1 MKRKIR
7 KYGYIAAAV
16 LAMSVLFVGCG
27 QEKEPDTQLWETISK
42 EDAQNG
48 GTGDNDAAGSG
59 TTDATRAAEEAG
71 TADAT
76 RAVEEA
82 GTADATRAAEGAA
95 GNNDSG
101 GAAEGAGTAD
111 TTGAAEG
118 AGAAGNTED
127 EEAGIYSDIIAEYR
141 DMVQNNFYQDLLE
154 KEDLLAY
161 ENSFGKDIGSEIR
174 HAQKVYYALYD
185 IDGNGTQ
192 ELIIGGGEDASNP
205 WNYDL
210 YTYDGSKV
218 VHVFPDF
225 EFGYRTNFSLYE
237 NGIIEV
243 FYSGSASES
252 GNDFYRMNA
261 AGTGAEIVE
270 NFSIIGSL
278 DGDTTVITYYQG
290 KNVITEEEY
299 NRKTEEYE
307 VALQTPFSWTEIK

>member
-7 KYGYIAAAV
+7 KYGYIAAAA
-16 LAMSVLFVGCG
+16 LAVSVLSTACG

-59 TTDATRAAEEAG
+59 TTDATRAAEGAG
-71 TADAT
+71 TT
-76 RAVEEA
+76 
-82 GTADATRAAEGAA
+82 GS
-95 GNNDSG
+95 NDSG
-101 GAAEGAGTAD
+101 GTAEGAGTA
-111 TTGAAEG
+111 
-118 AGAAGNTED
+118 GNTED
-127 EEAGIYSDIIAEYR
+127 EVAGIYGDIIAEYR

-210 YTYDGSKV
+210 YTYDGSKA
-218 VHVFPDF
+218 VHVFPNF

-243 FYSGSASES
+243 FYSGSAAES

-278 DGDTTVITYYQG
+278 DSDTTVITYYQG
-290 KNVITEEEY
+290 KNVITEDEY
-299 NRKTEEYE
+299 NQKIQEYE

>member
-7 KYGYIAAAV
+7 KYGYIAAAA

-48 GTGDNDAAGSG
+48 GTGDNDAAGFG

-82 GTADATRAAEGAA
+82 GTTGS
-95 GNNDSG
+95 NDSG
-101 GAAEGAGTAD
+101 GAVEGAGT
-111 TTGAAEG
+111 
-118 AGAAGNTED
+118 AGNTED
-127 EEAGIYSDIIAEYR
+127 EVAGIYGDIIAEYR

-210 YTYDGSKV
+210 YTYDGSKA

-243 FYSGSASES
+243 FYSGSAAES

-290 KNVITEEEY
+290 KNVITEDEY
-299 NRKTEEYE
+299 NQKIQEYE
-307 VALQTPFSWTEIK
+307 VALQIPFSWTEIK

>member
-7 KYGYIAAAV
+7 KYGYIAAAA

-48 GTGDNDAAGSG
+48 GTGDNDAAG
-59 TTDATRAAEEAG
+59 AG
-71 TADAT
+71 T
-76 RAVEEA
+76 
-82 GTADATRAAEGAA
+82 A

-101 GAAEGAGTAD
+101 GAAEGTGTAGNND
-111 TTGAAEG
+111 SGGAA

-210 YTYDGSKV
+210 YTYDGSKA

-243 FYSGSASES
+243 FYSSSASES

-290 KNVITEEEY
+290 KNVITEDEY

>member
-7 KYGYIAAAV
+7 KYGYIAAAA

-71 TADAT
+71 TT
-76 RAVEEA
+76 
-82 GTADATRAAEGAA
+82 DATRAAEEA
-95 GNNDSG
+95 GTAGSNDSG
-101 GAAEGAGTAD
+101 GAVEGAGT
-111 TTGAAEG
+111 
-118 AGAAGNTED
+118 AGNTED
-127 EEAGIYSDIIAEYR
+127 EAAGIYGDIIAEYR

-210 YTYDGSKV
+210 YTYDGSKA
-218 VHVFPDF
+218 VHVFPNF

-243 FYSGSASES
+243 FYSGSAAES

-278 DGDTTVITYYQG
+278 DSDTTVITYYQG
-290 KNVITEEEY
+290 KNVITEDEY
-299 NRKTEEYE
+299 NQKIQEYE

>member
-7 KYGYIAAAV
+7 KYGYIAAAA

-48 GTGDNDAAGSG
+48 GTGDNDAAG
-59 TTDATRAAEEAG
+59 AG

-76 RAVEEA
+76 GAV
-82 GTADATRAAEGAA
+82 
-95 GNNDSG
+95 
-101 GAAEGAGTAD
+101 EGAGTAD
-111 TTGAAEG
+111 TTRAAE
-118 AGAAGNTED
+118 GAAGNTED
-127 EEAGIYSDIIAEYR
+127 EEAGVYSDIIAEYR

-192 ELIIGGGEDASNP
+192 ELIIGGGKDASNP

-210 YTYDGSKV
+210 YTYDGSKA

-290 KNVITEEEY
+290 KNVITEDEY

>member
-48 GTGDNDAAGSG
+48 GTGDNDVAG
-59 TTDATRAAEEAG
+59 AG

-76 RAVEEA
+76 RAVEGA
-82 GTADATRAAEGAA
+82 GTADTTGAAEGAA

-101 GAAEGAGTAD
+101 
-111 TTGAAEG
+111 GAAEG

-243 FYSGSASES
+243 FYSGSAAES

>member
-7 KYGYIAAAV
+7 KYGYIAAAA

-48 GTGDNDAAGSG
+48 GTGDNDAAG
-59 TTDATRAAEEAG
+59 AG

-76 RAVEEA
+76 RAVEGA
-82 GTADATRAAEGAA
+82 GAADATRAAEG
-95 GNNDSG
+95 
-101 GAAEGAGTAD
+101 T
-111 TTGAAEG
+111 
-118 AGAAGNTED
+118 GAAGNTED

-210 YTYDGSKV
+210 YTYDGSKA

-290 KNVITEEEY
+290 KNVITEDEY

>member
-7 KYGYIAAAV
+7 KYGYIAAAA

-59 TTDATRAAEEAG
+59 TTDATRVAEEAG
-71 TADAT
+71 I
-76 RAVEEA
+76 
-82 GTADATRAAEGAA
+82 A

-101 GAAEGAGTAD
+101 GAAEGAGTA
-111 TTGAAEG
+111 
-118 AGAAGNTED
+118 GNTED
-127 EEAGIYSDIIAEYR
+127 EVAGIYGDIIAEYR

-210 YTYDGSKV
+210 YTYDGSKA

-243 FYSGSASES
+243 FYSGSAAES

-290 KNVITEEEY
+290 KNVITENEY
-299 NRKTEEYE
+299 NQKIQEYE

>member
-7 KYGYIAAAV
+7 KYGYIAAAA

-27 QEKEPDTQLWETISK
+27 QEKEPDTQVWETISK

-48 GTGDNDAAGSG
+48 GTGDNDAAG
-59 TTDATRAAEEAG
+59 AG
-71 TADAT
+71 T
-76 RAVEEA
+76 
-82 GTADATRAAEGAA
+82 A

-101 GAAEGAGTAD
+101 GAAEGTGTAGNND
-111 TTGAAEG
+111 SGGAA

-210 YTYDGSKV
+210 YTYDGSKA

-243 FYSGSASES
+243 FYSSSASES

-290 KNVITEEEY
+290 KNVITEDEY

>member
-7 KYGYIAAAV
+7 KYGYIAAAA

-48 GTGDNDAAGSG
+48 GTGDNDAAG
-59 TTDATRAAEEAG
+59 AG

-76 RAVEEA
+76 RAV
-82 GTADATRAAEGAA
+82 
-95 GNNDSG
+95 
-101 GAAEGAGTAD
+101 EGAGTAD

-118 AGAAGNTED
+118 TAGSNDSGGAAEGTGTAGNTED

-161 ENSFGKDIGSEIR
+161 ENSFRKDIGSEIR

-243 FYSGSASES
+243 FYSGSAAES

-290 KNVITEEEY
+290 KNVITEDEY

>member
-7 KYGYIAAAV
+7 KYGYIAAAA

-48 GTGDNDAAGSG
+48 GTGDNDAAGFG
-59 TTDATRAAEEAG
+59 TTDATRAAEGAG

-76 RAVEEA
+76 KAAEEA
-82 GTADATRAAEGAA
+82 GT
-95 GNNDSG
+95 
-101 GAAEGAGTAD
+101 
-111 TTGAAEG
+111 
-118 AGAAGNTED
+118 AGNTED
-127 EEAGIYSDIIAEYR
+127 EVAGIYGDIIAEYR
-141 DMVQNNFYQDLLE
+141 DMVQNNFYQDLLD

-210 YTYDGSKV
+210 YTYDGSKA

-243 FYSGSASES
+243 FYSGSAAES

-290 KNVITEEEY
+290 KNVITEDEY
-299 NRKTEEYE
+299 NRKIQEYE

>member
-7 KYGYIAAAV
+7 KYGYIAAAA

-48 GTGDNDAAGSG
+48 GTGDNYAAG
-59 TTDATRAAEEAG
+59 AG

-76 RAVEEA
+76 RAVEGA
-82 GTADATRAAEGAA
+82 GAVDATR
-95 GNNDSG
+95 
-101 GAAEGAGTAD
+101 
-111 TTGAAEG
+111 AAEG

-127 EEAGIYSDIIAEYR
+127 EEAGVYSDIIAEYR

-210 YTYDGSKV
+210 YTYDGSKA
-218 VHVFPDF
+218 VHVFPNF

-290 KNVITEEEY
+290 KNVITEDEY

>member
-7 KYGYIAAAV
+7 KYGYIAAAA

-48 GTGDNDAAGSG
+48 GTGDNDAAGAG
-59 TTDATRAAEEAG
+59 TT
-71 TADAT
+71 DAT

-82 GTADATRAAEGAA
+82 GTADATRAAEEAGTT
-95 GNNDSG
+95 GNNDSD
-101 GAAEGAGTAD
+101 GAAEGTGT
-111 TTGAAEG
+111 
-118 AGAAGNTED
+118 AGNTED
-127 EEAGIYSDIIAEYR
+127 EVAGIYGDIIAEYR

-210 YTYDGSKV
+210 YTYDGSKA

-243 FYSGSASES
+243 FYSGSAAES

-278 DGDTTVITYYQG
+278 DGDMTVITYYQG
-290 KNVITEEEY
+290 KNVITEDEY
-299 NRKTEEYE
+299 NQKIQEYE

>member
-7 KYGYIAAAV
+7 KYGFIAAAA

-27 QEKEPDTQLWETISK
+27 QEKELDTQLWETISK

-59 TTDATRAAEEAG
+59 TTDATG
-71 TADAT
+71 
-76 RAVEEA
+76 
-82 GTADATRAAEGAA
+82 AAEGTGTA
-95 GNNDSG
+95 GSNDSD
-101 GAAEGAGTAD
+101 GAAEGAGTA
-111 TTGAAEG
+111 
-118 AGAAGNTED
+118 GNTEA
-127 EEAGIYSDIIAEYR
+127 EAAGIYGDIIAEYR

-210 YTYDGSKV
+210 YTYDGSKA

-243 FYSGSASES
+243 FYSGSAAES

-290 KNVITEEEY
+290 KNVITEDEY
-299 NRKTEEYE
+299 NQKIQEYE

>member
-7 KYGYIAAAV
+7 KYGYIAAAA

-48 GTGDNDAAGSG
+48 GTGDNDAAG
-59 TTDATRAAEEAG
+59 AG

-76 RAVEEA
+76 RAV
-82 GTADATRAAEGAA
+82 
-95 GNNDSG
+95 
-101 GAAEGAGTAD
+101 EGAGTAD
-111 TTGAAEG
+111 TTGAAEGAGTAGNNDSGGAVEG

-154 KEDLLAY
+154 KEELLAY

-174 HAQKVYYALYD
+174 HAQKVYYTLYD

-243 FYSGSASES
+243 FYSGSAAES

-290 KNVITEEEY
+290 KNVITEDEY

>member
-7 KYGYIAAAV
+7 KYGYIAAAA
-16 LAMSVLFVGCG
+16 LAVSVLSTACG

-42 EDAQNG
+42 EETMQPG
-48 GTGDNDAAGSG
+48 G
-59 TTDATRAAEEAG
+59 
-71 TADAT
+71 
-76 RAVEEA
+76 
-82 GTADATRAAEGAA
+82 AAEGTGTA

-101 GAAEGAGTAD
+101 GTAEGAGTA
-111 TTGAAEG
+111 
-118 AGAAGNTED
+118 GNTED
-127 EEAGIYSDIIAEYR
+127 EVAGIYGDIIAEYR

-210 YTYDGSKV
+210 YTYDGSKA
-218 VHVFPDF
+218 VHVFPNF

-243 FYSGSASES
+243 FYSGSAAES

-278 DGDTTVITYYQG
+278 DSDTTVITYYQG
-290 KNVITEEEY
+290 KNVITEDEY
-299 NRKTEEYE
+299 NQKIQEYE

>member
-1 MKRKIR
+1 MKRNIR
-7 KYGYIAAAV
+7 KYGYIAAAA

-48 GTGDNDAAGSG
+48 GTGDNDAAG
-59 TTDATRAAEEAG
+59 AG

-76 RAVEEA
+76 RAVEGA
-82 GTADATRAAEGAA
+82 GAVDATRAAEG
-95 GNNDSG
+95 
-101 GAAEGAGTAD
+101 T
-111 TTGAAEG
+111 
-118 AGAAGNTED
+118 GAAGNTED

-210 YTYDGSKV
+210 YTYDGSKA

-225 EFGYRTNFSLYE
+225 EFGYRSNFSLYE

-243 FYSGSASES
+243 FYSSSASES

-290 KNVITEEEY
+290 KNVITEDEY

>member
-48 GTGDNDAAGSG
+48 GTGDNDAAG
-59 TTDATRAAEEAG
+59 AG

-76 RAVEEA
+76 RAVEGA
-82 GTADATRAAEGAA
+82 GAA

>member
-7 KYGYIAAAV
+7 KYGYIAAAA
-16 LAMSVLFVGCG
+16 LTMSVLFVGCG

-42 EDAQNG
+42 EDAQNS
-48 GTGDNDAAGSG
+48 GTGDNDAAG
-59 TTDATRAAEEAG
+59 
-71 TADAT
+71 
-76 RAVEEA
+76 A
-82 GTADATRAAEGAA
+82 GTADATRAAEGT
-95 GNNDSG
+95 
-101 GAAEGAGTAD
+101 GT
-111 TTGAAEG
+111 
-118 AGAAGNTED
+118 AGNTED

-210 YTYDGSKV
+210 YTYDGSKA

-225 EFGYRTNFSLYE
+225 EFGYRSNFSLYE

-243 FYSGSASES
+243 FYSSSASES

-290 KNVITEEEY
+290 KNVITEDEY

>member
-1 MKRKIR
+1 MKRKIK
-7 KYGYIAAAV
+7 KYGYIAAAA

-48 GTGDNDAAGSG
+48 GTGDNDAAG
-59 TTDATRAAEEAG
+59 AG
-71 TADAT
+71 TADT
-76 RAVEEA
+76 S
-82 GTADATRAAEGAA
+82 GAAEGAA

-101 GAAEGAGTAD
+101 GAAEGTAGNND
-111 TTGAAEG
+111 SGGAAEG
-118 AGAAGNTED
+118 TGTAGNTED

-210 YTYDGSKV
+210 YTYDGSKA

-290 KNVITEEEY
+290 KNVITEDEY

-307 VALQTPFSWTEIK
+307 VALQKPFSWTEIK

>member
-7 KYGYIAAAV
+7 KYGYIAAAA

-48 GTGDNDAAGSG
+48 GTGDNDAAGAG
-59 TTDATRAAEEAG
+59 TADATGAVEGAG

-76 RAVEEA
+76 RAVEGA
-82 GTADATRAAEGAA
+82 GTA

-101 GAAEGAGTAD
+101 
-111 TTGAAEG
+111 GAAEG

-210 YTYDGSKV
+210 YTYDGSKA

-270 NFSIIGSL
+270 SFSIIGSL

-290 KNVITEEEY
+290 KNVITEDEY

>member
-48 GTGDNDAAGSG
+48 GTGDNDVAG
-59 TTDATRAAEEAG
+59 AG

-76 RAVEEA
+76 RAVEGA
-82 GTADATRAAEGAA
+82 GTADTTGAAEGAA

-101 GAAEGAGTAD
+101 
-111 TTGAAEG
+111 GAAEG

-243 FYSGSASES
+243 FYSGSAAES

-290 KNVITEEEY
+290 KNVITENEY
-299 NRKTEEYE
+299 NQKIQEYE

>member
-7 KYGYIAAAV
+7 KYGYIAAAA

-48 GTGDNDAAGSG
+48 GTGDNDAAG
-59 TTDATRAAEEAG
+59 AG

-76 RAVEEA
+76 RAV
-82 GTADATRAAEGAA
+82 
-95 GNNDSG
+95 
-101 GAAEGAGTAD
+101 EGAGTAD

-118 AGAAGNTED
+118 AGAAGNNDSGGAAEGTGTAGNTED

-141 DMVQNNFYQDLLE
+141 NMVQNNFYQDLLE

-210 YTYDGSKV
+210 YTYDGSKA

-290 KNVITEEEY
+290 KNVITEDEY

-307 VALQTPFSWTEIK
+307 VALQKPFSWTEIK

>member
-7 KYGYIAAAV
+7 KYGYIAAAA

-48 GTGDNDAAGSG
+48 GTGDNDAAG
-59 TTDATRAAEEAG
+59 A
-71 TADAT
+71 ADAT
-76 RAVEEA
+76 RAV
-82 GTADATRAAEGAA
+82 
-95 GNNDSG
+95 
-101 GAAEGAGTAD
+101 EGAGTAD

-118 AGAAGNTED
+118 AGTAGNNDSGGAAEGAGAAGNTEN

-174 HAQKVYYALYD
+174 HAQKVYYTLYD

-243 FYSGSASES
+243 FYSGSAAES

-290 KNVITEEEY
+290 KNVITEDEY
-299 NRKTEEYE
+299 DRKIEEYE
-307 VALQTPFSWTEIK
+307 VALQTPLTWTEIK

>member
-7 KYGYIAAAV
+7 KYGYIAAAA

-48 GTGDNDAAGSG
+48 GTGDNDAAG
-59 TTDATRAAEEAG
+59 AG

-76 RAVEEA
+76 RAV
-82 GTADATRAAEGAA
+82 
-95 GNNDSG
+95 
-101 GAAEGAGTAD
+101 EGAGTAD
-111 TTGAAEG
+111 TTGAAEGAGTAGNNDSGGAVEG

-127 EEAGIYSDIIAEYR
+127 EEAGIYCDIIAEYR

-174 HAQKVYYALYD
+174 HAQKVYYTLYD

-210 YTYDGSKV
+210 YTYDGSKA

-290 KNVITEEEY
+290 KNVITEDEY

-307 VALQTPFSWTEIK
+307 VALQKPFSWTEIK

>member
-7 KYGYIAAAV
+7 KYGYIAAAA

-71 TADAT
+71 TTDAT
-76 RAVEEA
+76 RAAEEA
-82 GTADATRAAEGAA
+82 GTADATRAVEGT
-95 GNNDSG
+95 
-101 GAAEGAGTAD
+101 GT
-111 TTGAAEG
+111 
-118 AGAAGNTED
+118 AGNTED
-127 EEAGIYSDIIAEYR
+127 EAAGIYGDIIAEYR
-141 DMVQNNFYQDLLE
+141 DMVQNNFYQDLLD

-185 IDGNGTQ
+185 IDGNGTR

-210 YTYDGSKV
+210 YTYDGSKA

-225 EFGYRTNFSLYE
+225 EFGYRSNFTLYE

-243 FYSGSASES
+243 FYSGSAAES

-290 KNVITEEEY
+290 KNVITENEY
-299 NRKTEEYE
+299 NQKIQEYE

>member
-7 KYGYIAAAV
+7 KYGYIAAAA

-48 GTGDNDAAGSG
+48 GTGDNDAAG
-59 TTDATRAAEEAG
+59 AG

-76 RAVEEA
+76 GAV
-82 GTADATRAAEGAA
+82 
-95 GNNDSG
+95 
-101 GAAEGAGTAD
+101 EGAGTAD
-111 TTGAAEG
+111 TTRAAE
-118 AGAAGNTED
+118 GAAGNTED

-210 YTYDGSKV
+210 YTYDGSKA

-225 EFGYRTNFSLYE
+225 EFGYRSNFSLYE

-243 FYSGSASES
+243 FYSSSASES

-290 KNVITEEEY
+290 KNVITEDEY

>member
-1 MKRKIR
+1 MSKYKISQKFIYILRKGEIMKRKIG
-7 KYGYIAAAV
+7 KYGYIAAAA
-16 LAMSVLFVGCG
+16 LAVSVLSTACG
-27 QEKEPDTQLWETISK
+27 QEKEPDIQLWETISK
-42 EDAQNG
+42 EENAQNG
-48 GTGDNDAAGSG
+48 GTGNNDAAGTG
-59 TTDATRAAEEAG
+59 T
-71 TADAT
+71 
-76 RAVEEA
+76 
-82 GTADATRAAEGAA
+82 A

-101 GAAEGAGTAD
+101 GAAEGAGTA
-111 TTGAAEG
+111 
-118 AGAAGNTED
+118 GNTED
-127 EEAGIYSDIIAEYR
+127 EVAGIYGDIIAEYR

-185 IDGNGTQ
+185 IGGNGTQ

-210 YTYDGSKV
+210 YTYDGSKAL
-218 VHVFPDF
+218 HVFPDF

-243 FYSGSASES
+243 FYSGSAAES

-290 KNVITEEEY
+290 KNVITEDEY
-299 NRKTEEYE
+299 NQKIQEYE

>member
-7 KYGYIAAAV
+7 KYGYIAAA
-16 LAMSVLFVGCG
+16 LAVSVLSTACG

-48 GTGDNDAAGSG
+48 GTGDNDAAGFG

-82 GTADATRAAEGAA
+82 GTT

-101 GAAEGAGTAD
+101 GAAEGTGT
-111 TTGAAEG
+111 
-118 AGAAGNTED
+118 AGNTED
-127 EEAGIYSDIIAEYR
+127 EVAGIYGDIIAEYR

-210 YTYDGSKV
+210 YTYDGSKA

-243 FYSGSASES
+243 FYSGSAAES

-278 DGDTTVITYYQG
+278 DGDMTVITYYQG
-290 KNVITEEEY
+290 KNVITEDEY
-299 NRKTEEYE
+299 NQKIQEYE

>member
-7 KYGYIAAAV
+7 KYGYIAAA
-16 LAMSVLFVGCG
+16 LAVSVLSTACG

-42 EDAQNG
+42 EETMQPG
-48 GTGDNDAAGSG
+48 GAAEGAGIAGNNDSDG
-59 TTDATRAAEEAG
+59 AAEEAG

-82 GTADATRAAEGAA
+82 GTT
-95 GNNDSG
+95 GNNDSD
-101 GAAEGAGTAD
+101 GAVEGAGT
-111 TTGAAEG
+111 
-118 AGAAGNTED
+118 AGNTED
-127 EEAGIYSDIIAEYR
+127 EVAGIYGDIIAEYR

-210 YTYDGSKV
+210 YTYDGSKA

-243 FYSGSASES
+243 FYSGSAAES

-278 DGDTTVITYYQG
+278 DGDMTVITYYQG
-290 KNVITEEEY
+290 KNVITEDEY
-299 NRKTEEYE
+299 NQKIQEYE
-307 VALQTPFSWTEIK
+307 VALQIPFSWMEIK

>member
-7 KYGYIAAAV
+7 KYGYIAAAA

-48 GTGDNDAAGSG
+48 GTGDNDAAGFG
-59 TTDATRAAEEAG
+59 TTDATTAAEEAG

-82 GTADATRAAEGAA
+82 GTT

-101 GAAEGAGTAD
+101 GAAEGAGTA
-111 TTGAAEG
+111 
-118 AGAAGNTED
+118 GNTED
-127 EEAGIYSDIIAEYR
+127 EVAGIYGDIIAEYR

-210 YTYDGSKV
+210 YTYDGSKA

-243 FYSGSASES
+243 FYSGSAAES

-290 KNVITEEEY
+290 KNVITEDEY
-299 NRKTEEYE
+299 NQKIQEYE

>member
-7 KYGYIAAAV
+7 KYGYIAAAA

-48 GTGDNDAAGSG
+48 GTGDNDVAG
-59 TTDATRAAEEAG
+59 AG

-76 RAVEEA
+76 RAVEGA
-82 GTADATRAAEGAA
+82 GTADTTGAAEGAA

-101 GAAEGAGTAD
+101 
-111 TTGAAEG
+111 GAAEG

-243 FYSGSASES
+243 FYSGSAAES

>member
-7 KYGYIAAAV
+7 KYGYIAAAA
-16 LAMSVLFVGCG
+16 LAVSVLSTACG

-71 TADAT
+71 TA
-76 RAVEEA
+76 
-82 GTADATRAAEGAA
+82 GS
-95 GNNDSG
+95 NDSG
-101 GAAEGAGTAD
+101 GAVEGAGT
-111 TTGAAEG
+111 
-118 AGAAGNTED
+118 AGNTED
-127 EEAGIYSDIIAEYR
+127 EAAGIYGDIIAEYR

-210 YTYDGSKV
+210 YTYDGSKA
-218 VHVFPDF
+218 VHVFPNF

-243 FYSGSASES
+243 FYSGSAAES

-278 DGDTTVITYYQG
+278 DSDTTVITYYQG
-290 KNVITEEEY
+290 KNVITEDEY
-299 NRKTEEYE
+299 NQKIQEYE

>member
-7 KYGYIAAAV
+7 KYGYIAAAA

-48 GTGDNDAAGSG
+48 GTGDNDAAG
-59 TTDATRAAEEAG
+59 
-71 TADAT
+71 
-76 RAVEEA
+76 A
-82 GTADATRAAEGAA
+82 GTADATRAAEGTGAVDA
-95 GNNDSG
+95 TR
-101 GAAEGAGTAD
+101 AAEGT
-111 TTGAAEG
+111 
-118 AGAAGNTED
+118 GAAGNTED

-210 YTYDGSKV
+210 YTYDGSKA

-225 EFGYRTNFSLYE
+225 EFGYRSNFSLYE

-243 FYSGSASES
+243 FYSSSASES

-290 KNVITEEEY
+290 KNVITEDEY

>member
-7 KYGYIAAAV
+7 KYGYIAAAA

-48 GTGDNDAAGSG
+48 GTGDNDAAG
-59 TTDATRAAEEAG
+59 AG

-76 RAVEEA
+76 RAV
-82 GTADATRAAEGAA
+82 
-95 GNNDSG
+95 
-101 GAAEGAGTAD
+101 EGAGTAD

-118 AGAAGNTED
+118 TGTAGNTED

-192 ELIIGGGEDASNP
+192 ELIIGGGEDVSNP

-243 FYSGSASES
+243 FYSGSAAES

-290 KNVITEEEY
+290 KNVITEDEY